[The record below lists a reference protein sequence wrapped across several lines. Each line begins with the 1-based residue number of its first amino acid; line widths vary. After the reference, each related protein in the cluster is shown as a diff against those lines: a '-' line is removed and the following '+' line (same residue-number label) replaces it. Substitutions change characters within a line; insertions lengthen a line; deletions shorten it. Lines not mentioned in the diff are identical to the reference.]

1 MKKRLNIF
9 KKALFFATPVVAI
22 TPLFTLS
29 LSCGAQ
35 RPEVGLIEDKD
46 KTNPNFVYKDGK
58 KLLKGSASEFRG
70 DVLSSPNI
78 VDEGDPAYQLYE
90 FEKDADGNDKIDPI
104 TKKRII
110 KMNKEGNLAYP
121 ELNVSKDPS
130 KFKELYSKYLTF
142 NNIKR
147 QYEFRA
153 YAFTPDEF
161 ERYFPYSYGS
171 YRKYINSNN
180 RKRTLLLTVYYMEKS
195 SIAYDNQID
204 YRSNI
209 VYYEGDITVSKR
221 WKQVLDDSYT
231 AIWNSLSQQERNF
244 IINPKTGNYTNH
256 SEGLWPFF
264 PMHTINGEG
273 TYIKDKVAYP
283 VLLEFEKE

>member
-9 KKALFFATPVVAI
+9 KKTLFFATPVVAI

-90 FEKDADGNDKIDPI
+90 FEKDADGNDKIDSI

-180 RKRTLLLTVYYMEKS
+180 RKRTLLLTVYY
-195 SIAYDNQID
+195 
-204 YRSNI
+204 
-209 VYYEGDITVSKR
+209 EGDITVSKR

>member
-1 MKKRLNIF
+1 
-9 KKALFFATPVVAI
+9 
-22 TPLFTLS
+22 
-29 LSCGAQ
+29 
-35 RPEVGLIEDKD
+35 
-46 KTNPNFVYKDGK
+46 
-58 KLLKGSASEFRG
+58 
-70 DVLSSPNI
+70 
-78 VDEGDPAYQLYE
+78 
-90 FEKDADGNDKIDPI
+90 
-104 TKKRII
+104 
-110 KMNKEGNLAYP
+110 MNKEGNLAYP

-221 WKQVLDDSYT
+221 
-231 AIWNSLSQQERNF
+231 
-244 IINPKTGNYTNH
+244 
-256 SEGLWPFF
+256 
-264 PMHTINGEG
+264 
-273 TYIKDKVAYP
+273 
-283 VLLEFEKE
+283 